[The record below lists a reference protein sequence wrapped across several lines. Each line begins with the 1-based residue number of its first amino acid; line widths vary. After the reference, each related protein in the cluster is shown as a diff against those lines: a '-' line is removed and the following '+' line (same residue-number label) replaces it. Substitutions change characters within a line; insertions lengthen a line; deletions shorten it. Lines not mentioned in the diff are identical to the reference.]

1 MKSIIIIAVLAF
13 CIKTGFAQQVLHV
26 QTGASVNLQTG
37 ASLTIQG
44 GALLDNGSTFI
55 NNGMLALRNAGTGD
69 WIDNSIASYSYGAG
83 VWQFNNS
90 GNSSITSKNGFARIE
105 VNNPLLILNSDVST
119 QKWYLISGVVSTGT
133 NRAIAA
139 GNSQLA
145 VEADPA
151 NPNFTNSWFNGNL
164 RRFVSPATVNTYFFP
179 LGNNTQSNRV
189 QLDNLNAAPLSGI
202 SYIDASFGPKP
213 GTDAGLIVS
222 ENGTPYTSVNNGGV
236 WYLTPDATPGTGKYD
251 LLLYFNGFTGLS
263 NNAFSILQRPVVS
276 SNAAAWIVPAINSLP
291 PNGSPGRL
299 VTDGYARRINI
310 SSFGQ
315 FGIGMSAAALPV
327 TLIDFTA
334 TRLSKSMVN
343 LAWQTRTEQNNKG
356 FEIER
361 RLESELV
368 FRGIGFTASHAINGN
383 STTVLNYL
391 YSDLNS
397 YAGTSYYRLK
407 QIDLDSRSTYT
418 AIKAVNGSSTSS
430 VTVMLWPN
438 PNRGQFTIRVDNS
451 SKQFRALITDLNG
464 RVIQRWMIAGSTA
477 INIDH
482 LSAGTYIISIPDV
495 FGEGASFNE
504 KVLVLK

>member
-1 MKSIIIIAVLAF
+1 MKKSFIIAALVLY
-13 CIKTGFAQQVLHV
+13 CNINYSQQVLHV
-26 QTGASVNLQTG
+26 QNGASIALQPG
-37 ASLTIQG
+37 ANLTIQG

-55 NNGMLALRNAGTGD
+55 NNGTVAFKNNGTAD

-83 VWQFNNS
+83 AWQFNNT

-119 QKWYLISGVVSTGT
+119 QKWYLISGIVSTGT
-133 NRAIAA
+133 NRAIAT
-139 GNSQLA
+139 GNTQLA

-164 RRFVSPATVNTYFFP
+164 RRFISPSTVNTYFFP
-179 LGNNTQSNRV
+179 IGNNLQSNRIQV
-189 QLDNLNAAPLSGI
+189 DNLIAAPLTGI
-202 SYIDASFGPKP
+202 TYLDASFGPKP

-236 WYLTPDATPGTGKYD
+236 WYLTPDASPGSGKYD

-263 NNAFSILQRPVVS
+263 NNAFGILQRPVAS
-276 SNAAAWIVPAINSLP
+276 GNAAAWIVPAINSLP

-315 FGIGMSAAALPV
+315 FGIGMASAALPV
-327 TLIDFTA
+327 TLIDFSA
-334 TRLSKSMVN
+334 TRFSKTIVK
-343 LAWQTRTEQNNKG
+343 LDWQTQTEQNNKG

-361 RLESELV
+361 RLEPELI
-368 FRGIGFTASHAINGN
+368 FSGIGFTASHAINGN
-383 STTVLNYL
+383 SATVLNYL

-407 QIDLDSRSTYT
+407 QIDLDNRSIYT

-438 PNRGQFTIRVDNS
+438 PNHGQFTIKVDNTTKS
-451 SKQFRALITDLNG
+451 FKAFITDING
-464 RVIQRWMIAGSTA
+464 RVVQQQILSGSTA

-482 LSAGTYIISIPDV
+482 LSAGTYFISIPNV
-495 FGEGASFNE
+495 FGDGASFKE
-504 KVLVLK
+504 KVLVIK